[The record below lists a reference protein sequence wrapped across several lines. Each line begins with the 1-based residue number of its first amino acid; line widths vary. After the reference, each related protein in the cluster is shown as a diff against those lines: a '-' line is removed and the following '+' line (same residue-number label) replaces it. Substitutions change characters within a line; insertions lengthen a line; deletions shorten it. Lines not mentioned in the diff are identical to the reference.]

1 MIILQLAIFSSA
13 WIVGLYLF
21 NSLIAR
27 QFKKVSLK
35 PMLLY
40 VCCLAMLGVYGET
53 IFGNAYDFFFG
64 HPLWRY
70 TVLPIHH
77 GYTSKFALVLW
88 GAYGFYLYLMHD
100 NVVKRSAKAAKY
112 LPFIFCAEAIAIEL
126 AVNATYRLVFGRY
139 LFYYVPGD
147 LWHLT
152 SLQTLPIY
160 LAGGFLINT
169 MLRKSRPDPLFFAGA
184 AAAFATVLVFLT

>member
-1 MIILQLAIFSSA
+1 MELLPLALFSA
-13 WIVGLYLF
+13 VWTIGLYLI

-27 QFKKVSLK
+27 QFKRVSLR

-40 VCCLAMLGVYGET
+40 VCALAMLGVYGET
-53 IFGNAYDFFFG
+53 IFGNVYDYIFG

-88 GAYGFYLYLMHD
+88 GSYGFYLYLMHD
-100 NVVKRSAKAAKY
+100 NLVKRSAQVAKY
-112 LPFIFCAEAIAIEL
+112 LPFIFCLEAVAIEL
-126 AVNATYRLVFGRY
+126 AVNVTYRLVFGKF

-152 SLQTLPIY
+152 SLQTLPRY
-160 LAGGFLINT
+160 LAGGFAINA
-169 MLRKSRPDPLFFAGA
+169 MLRRGRSDPLFFAA
-184 AAAFATVLVFLT
+184 SAAAFATVLVFLT